1 MGERMSRLTTLGAVC
16 VLAGVLA
23 GCQHFP
29 GSDGSVVRNM
39 EQQGDATNQNEATA
53 AQADADDAVD
63 APSVAP
69 APAPVLSRVD
79 EVRQHIQNRT
89 VRELRTTYNGIY
101 GASLLFH
108 PDDLVYYAVLFE
120 NRNAW
125 RVVKTDDATK
135 AEKAYRDY
143 AAESAKLAKAELERI
158 QLEARYNKAERELLN
173 KADELTSLQRDIELR
188 ERQESVIKSQ
198 QAQLRSYVEQLSQ
211 QQKDAEEQLKI
222 LQRQI
227 ETLEQ
232 RARQ

>member
-53 AQADADDAVD
+53 AQADADDA
-63 APSVAP
+63 ANAAP

-79 EVRQHIQNRT
+79 EVRQHIQNRS

-108 PDDLVYYAVLFE
+108 PADLVYYAVLFE

-125 RVVKTDDATK
+125 RVVKTDDPTK